1 MSLSCQAFS
10 EASPESLLGTAIE
23 NVQHVLVVEYTK
35 PWASKM
41 DIAHMEFSPHC
52 AEALQYFSKKTGW
65 KVLFV
70 RQPKQTQQR
79 ILYSNL
85 QNNTVWESTYTRD
98 DIWNLESLENWT
110 RVEYPV
116 ILVCTH
122 GTRDKCC
129 GTLGGALFHELFTK
143 AEQKGLHKN
152 SVWQVSHLG
161 GHRFAPTM
169 IALPM
174 GCMLG
179 RVNIEDIDT
188 ILSSVHQKDIAQKDI
203 AKISAKMLR
212 GDIRLSKSEQ
222 ILQRYLLDKG
232 ITTWRPL
239 ASSLFQYT
247 IDDVVHTVE
256 IRFKPVGTLPM
267 SCVDI
272 GMEEKYSVVYQHE
285 IHDHM
290 DSLDTPSV

>member
-10 EASPESLLGTAIE
+10 KASPESLLGTAIE

-41 DIAHMEFSPHC
+41 DISHMDLPLHC
-52 AEALQYFSKKTGW
+52 AHELQYFSKKPGW

-70 RQPKQTQQR
+70 RQPKQTQHR

-85 QNNTVWESTYTRD
+85 QNNIVWESTYTRD
-98 DIWNLESLENWT
+98 DIWNLESLENWM

-122 GTRDKCC
+122 GSRDKCC
-129 GTLGGALFHELFTK
+129 GMLGGALFHELNTK
-143 AEQKGLHKN
+143 SEREGLHQN

-169 IALPM
+169 IILPL

-179 RVNIEDIDT
+179 RVEIEDIDT
-188 ILSSVHQKDIAQKDI
+188 VLSSVHKKDI
-203 AKISAKMLR
+203 AKISAKILR

-232 ITTWRPL
+232 ITAWRSL
-239 ASSLFQYT
+239 ASSQFQYT
-247 IDDVVHTVE
+247 IDDVVHTVD

-267 SCVDI
+267 SCVDM
-272 GMEEKYSVVYQHE
+272 GMEDKYSVVYQHE
-285 IHDHM
+285 IHDQI